1 MKLSGV
7 RYLTKQGVENIW
19 KNRMMAFASF
29 CVLLVSLLLVG
40 IAVLLFMNL
49 NSIIGGI
56 ENKNEVIVFLDPE
69 ITEAQ
74 TETVRSKLELIDN
87 IGDISFYSKEDAMK
101 SMKESMADYAS
112 VLDSLDDNPL
122 PDSFR
127 IRIKDISLTSETVLA
142 IQDIDSKNIEFSK
155 THYIYSI
162 RAPYDFVNV
171 LAEIRQIISWMAA
184 AIIIALAIVSMV
196 IISNT
201 TKASV
206 FARRNEISIMKYV
219 GATNAFIRIPFFVEG
234 MVTGFAAG
242 VVATIITWIGYDA
255 LIDLLT
261 NEVNILNIIGV
272 GSVISFGAIALK
284 VAVVYLL
291 AGGIIGALGSVIS
304 TRRHLDV

>member
-1 MKLSGV
+1 MKLSSM
-7 RYLTKQGVENIW
+7 RYLNKQGLENIW

-29 CVLLVSLLLVG
+29 CVLLVSIMLVG

-69 ITEAQ
+69 ITQEQ
-74 TETVRSKLELIDN
+74 TETVQSKLEQIDN
-87 IGDISFYSKEDAMK
+87 IEDISFYSKEDAFDSLK
-101 SMKESMADYAS
+101 TSMADYAQ
-112 VLDSLDDNPL
+112 VFDSLGNDNPL

-127 IRIKDISLTSETVLA
+127 IKIKDISLTEETVTLMNE
-142 IQDIDSKNIEFSK
+142 IDNIY
-155 THYIYSI
+155 HI

-171 LAEIRQIISWMAA
+171 LSEMRKIVSWVSVVV
-184 AIIIALAIVSMV
+184 IIALSIVSMV

-219 GATNAFIRIPFFVEG
+219 GATDAFIRIPFFVEG

-242 VVATIITWIGYDA
+242 IVATIITWIGYDA
-255 LIDLLT
+255 LVDLLT
-261 NEVNILNIIGV
+261 KEVNILNVIGV
-272 GSVISFGAIALK
+272 GSIIPFNDIAIK
-284 VAVVYLL
+284 VAIIYVL
-291 AGGIIGALGSVIS
+291 AGGLIGALGSVIS
-304 TRRHLDV
+304 TRKHLDV